1 MKERYVS
8 KNYERIS
15 LDEIF
20 AAIGLTEI
28 KPDLGVWV
36 QGALADNPKV
46 QYYPEEKYLFKPAL
60 GHDVSNRKQL
70 MAKLRDN
77 ELKGFGGT
85 TVSDIKEAVYNHEK
99 ALKVCIHSSLHTQ
112 KNLFYA
118 ETERGGKNNLYHQA
132 R

>member
-1 MKERYVS
+1 MDMMKERYVS

-28 KPDLGVWV
+28 KPDLGAWI
-36 QGALADNPKV
+36 QEALSSNPKV
-46 QYYPEEKYLFKPAL
+46 QYYPEEKYLFKPSL

-70 MAKLRDN
+70 LAKLREN
-77 ELKGFGGT
+77 ELKGLGGT

-99 ALKVCIHSSLHTQ
+99 ALKASTTMIMHSL
-112 KNLFYA
+112 
-118 ETERGGKNNLYHQA
+118 
-132 R
+132 